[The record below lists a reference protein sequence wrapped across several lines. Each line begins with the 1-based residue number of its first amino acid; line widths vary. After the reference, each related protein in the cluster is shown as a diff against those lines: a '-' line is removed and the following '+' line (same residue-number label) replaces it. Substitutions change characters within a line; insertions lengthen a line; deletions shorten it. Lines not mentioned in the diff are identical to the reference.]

1 MLNEQSFFDLL
12 SDETRRRLLCLLLK
26 EGELCV
32 CELHYALDMAQP
44 KISRHLAAM
53 RETEVLA
60 VRRDGTRIYYR
71 LDTRLPLWAYRI
83 LESLPE
89 AGNHT
94 VIIKQDL
101 LRLRQMSNRPERM
114 AA

>member
-1 MLNEQSFFDLL
+1 MISESGFFDILP
-12 SDETRRRLLCLLLK
+12 DETRRRLLGLLLR

-53 RETEVLA
+53 REAGLLA

-71 LDTRLPLWAYRI
+71 LDTEIPLWAYRI
-83 LESLPE
+83 IETMIQ
-89 AGNHT
+89 AGN
-94 VIIKQDL
+94 QSAL
-101 LRLRQMSNRPERM
+101 LALDEQRLGNMPIRPERL